1 MNDKKIHYSQVANRV
16 LAAAFIFFVISV
28 AVRHITGTSFW
39 TELFFHVA
47 QAALIGGIA
56 DWFAVTAL
64 FTKPLGIPWH
74 TALIPRNRDKM
85 IESIAVTVEQD
96 FLSPSL
102 IRERLAGLPLT
113 PYLIAWVD
121 SESGRRRI
129 EQFAADYIQRF
140 ISRIDKSALTERLA
154 AAFREQAA
162 VSRFDSQLQSAGR
175 WVLAN
180 RHDERVITTVL
191 DELIRIATD
200 RQTGEIIGN
209 YIRNLRRQAARQPLA
224 QFALWL
230 GEQTDSL
237 NIDDLV
243 QALQQDLAAL
253 LTALKSPSHP
263 VRRWARKQL
272 FDFVRRIKADDKLG
286 VSLSEWQRQV
296 AERMPLSGMLA
307 QLLETVL
314 EPRRWRGQKGM
325 YHAPILVWGFAQIRL
340 HWQMFKQDACL
351 QTWLDA
357 RLRQAVGVLVETEH
371 SFIGT
376 VVRESLATFSDEDIS
391 QFVAEKVGEDLAW
404 IRINGSVIGAVVG
417 LVLFLFLRFVYDP
430 FFTPIIRQWLE

>member
-1 MNDKKIHYSQVANRV
+1 MNRKNIYYSRLANRV
-16 LAAAFIFFVISV
+16 LAAAFILFALSV
-28 AVRHITGTSFW
+28 AIRHITGTSFW
-39 TELFFHVA
+39 TELFFHVT

-74 TALIPRNRDKM
+74 TALIPRNRDKL

-102 IRERLAGLPLT
+102 IRERLAGLRLT

-121 SESGRRRI
+121 SEAGRQRI

-140 ISRIDKSALTERLA
+140 ISSIDKSALTERLTVVL
-154 AAFREQAA
+154 REQAA

-180 RHDERVITTVL
+180 RHDEQVITAVL
-191 DELIRIATD
+191 DELLRVAVN
-200 RQTGEIIGN
+200 RQTGEIIGS
-209 YIRNLRRQAARQPLA
+209 YIRNLRHQAAKQPLA

-237 NIDDLV
+237 NIDDMV

-263 VRRWARKQL
+263 VRRWSRKQM
-272 FDFVRRIKADDKLG
+272 FDFVRRIKADEKLAG
-286 VSLSEWQRQV
+286 SLTEWQRQV
-296 AERMPLSGMLA
+296 AGRLPLEGILA

-314 EPRRWRGQKGM
+314 EPRRWRGQKGL
-325 YHAPILVWGFAQIRL
+325 YHAPVLVWGFAQIRL
-340 HWQMFKQDACL
+340 HWQMFKQDDGL
-351 QTWLDA
+351 QTWLDE

-376 VVRESLATFSDEDIS
+376 VVRESLATFSDGDIN

-404 IRINGSVIGAVVG
+404 IRINGSVVGAVVG
-417 LVLFLFLRFVYDP
+417 LILFLFLRFVYDP